1 MTHLMQDSEDAQDR
15 AKAIARYNAIKDGY
29 EKVVE
34 NYRRNVPDGEIGEA
48 IQQADRLAKEIFSTT
63 DNELIPAIEA
73 GDEEALERV
82 NTKLEQLF
90 YQHQVPLVDIS
101 RTIRSDTKNLESK
114 AASKVASS
122 ITILLSNGFLVLL
135 LSSILAY
142 GLRLSIVRQE
152 NALQENK
159 CKIDAINLLQLSSNS
174 INLAISCLPTTFS

>member
-73 GDEEALERV
+73 GTRKHSNESTPSWSSYSISIKYRSSTLAAPSAATRKTLSP
-82 NTKLEQLF
+82 KQLPRLQARSRFFSAMVFSSFCYQVFWRTDCVFPSFVRKTLSKKTSARSMRSTF
-90 YQHQVPLVDIS
+90 Y
-101 RTIRSDTKNLESK
+101 R
-114 AASKVASS
+114 
-122 ITILLSNGFLVLL
+122 
-135 LSSILAY
+135 
-142 GLRLSIVRQE
+142 
-152 NALQENK
+152 
-159 CKIDAINLLQLSSNS
+159 LSSNS